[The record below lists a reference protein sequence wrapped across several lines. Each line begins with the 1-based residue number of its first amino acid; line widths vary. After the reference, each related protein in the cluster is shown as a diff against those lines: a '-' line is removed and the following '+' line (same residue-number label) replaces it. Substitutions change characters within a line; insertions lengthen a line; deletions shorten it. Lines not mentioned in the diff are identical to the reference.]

1 MQTKLLLVIPGK
13 PPTENHMWYFR
24 KTKKRGLLKI
34 LRPEAKA
41 WFEQTKLIA
50 RLQARAQGWRVPEK
64 GKWVKLRMK
73 FYFPNRNH
81 PDPSNTLKV
90 FLDALE
96 GEIYENDKWVLVDLL
111 KPEFNRENPR
121 TEIEVEV
128 VR

>member
-1 MQTKLLLVIPGK
+1 MTQTVEVAKVLHLPDLNPKLWG
-13 PPTENHMWYFR
+13 Y
-24 KTKKRGLLKI
+24 
-34 LRPEAKA
+34 A
-41 WFEQTKLIA
+41 
-50 RLQARAQGWRVPEK
+50 VPEK

-111 KPEFNRENPR
+111 KPEFDKENPR
-121 TEIEVEV
+121 TEIEVEILK
-128 VR
+128 